1 MTIFGYARVST
12 DGQTLDAQVAALKR
26 AGAAR
31 VFHEKV
37 SGAKTARRELARLL
51 VITGSR
57 ARLSAPTS
65 RICLLGGA
73 LSYPIYCLHYQL
85 FCWVNGLYR
94 TRFGTQSIMVE
105 GPLVV
110 VIVLT
115 LSFAALKLYDEPFR
129 RILTNRLKRPD
140 SINAT
145 GRLLI

>member
-57 ARLSAPTS
+57 ARLSARTS
-65 RICLLGGA
+65 AHMFAWWSAVVSDLLPSLSALLLG
-73 LSYPIYCLHYQL
+73 
-85 FCWVNGLYR
+85 
-94 TRFGTQSIMVE
+94 
-105 GPLVV
+105 
-110 VIVLT
+110 
-115 LSFAALKLYDEPFR
+115 
-129 RILTNRLKRPD
+129 
-140 SINAT
+140 
-145 GRLLI
+145 